1 MTPQLPFDS
10 PVLLQFKTGLR
21 ELQNKLQELIERTEK
36 EIREF
41 ADLGPLD
48 AVDISCFSSS
58 KESMFADSSRNR
70 NQLQLVQRALERI
83 RDGSFGICAT
93 CEGAIGLKRPLDQ
106 ALHSMPGAIRARQTA
121 RLDGSLTSLL
131 LPRRWYGPA
140 GLLGQE
146 KSTASRDAFP
156 AASCESGM
164 HVN

>member
-58 KESMFADSSRNR
+58 KESMFADS
-70 NQLQLVQRALERI
+70 RA
-83 RDGSFGICAT
+83 S
-93 CEGAIGLKRPLDQ
+93 GAGKKYCI
-106 ALHSMPGAIRARQTA
+106 S
-121 RLDGSLTSLL
+121 
-131 LPRRWYGPA
+131 
-140 GLLGQE
+140 
-146 KSTASRDAFP
+146 
-156 AASCESGM
+156 
-164 HVN
+164 